1 MPKNTNL
8 LKELMEM
15 LNPVRFQ
22 LADGRP
28 LEIWGA
34 HRNPDDGV
42 LVIELVNT
50 AEMDRH
56 AAEIRAG
63 SSRIA
68 RFWTR
73 VDVER
78 LLRMLFGEAASPE
91 LVNEYIDSHGL
102 QHFGGMAQ
110 LEIDSEYDRFLESK
124 RGHIQDVTGE
134 NAGKP
139 SPLFGIK
146 EPRDEPEKDP
156 GDSRIAGSR
165 SDPVNE
171 FNPDA

>member
-1 MPKNTNL
+1 MPKKTIL
-8 LKELMEM
+8 LKQLMEI

-42 LVIELVNT
+42 LVIELVST
-50 AEMDRH
+50 AEMDQH
-56 AAEIRAG
+56 AAEIRDG
-63 SSRIA
+63 SSRTA

-73 VDVER
+73 VDVES

-91 LVNEYIDSHGL
+91 LVKEYIDSRL
-102 QHFGGMAQ
+102 QHFGGMTQ
-110 LEIDSEYDRFLESK
+110 LDIGSDYYRFLGSN

-139 SPLFGIK
+139 FPLFGIK
-146 EPRDEPEKDP
+146 EPRDESVKDP
-156 GDSRIAGSR
+156 GDSRIAGSK